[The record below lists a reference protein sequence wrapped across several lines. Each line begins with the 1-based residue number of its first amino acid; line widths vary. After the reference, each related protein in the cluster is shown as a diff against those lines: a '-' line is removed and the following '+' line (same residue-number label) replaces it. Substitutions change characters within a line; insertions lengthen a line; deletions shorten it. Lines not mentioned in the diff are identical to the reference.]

1 MKAAILVIGDEILS
15 GNVQDTNSNFAS
27 RLLFENNIA
36 VGNILTVADT
46 EKAIHEGI
54 AYLFEKA
61 DLIITSGGL
70 GPTKDDVTKT
80 ALCSYFHSDLIFNQS
95 IYDDLVARYTR
106 NNRPLNL
113 LNRDQAMVPAV
124 AEVIT
129 NDVGTAPIFWIE
141 KEGKV
146 LVTFPGVPSE
156 MRYMFEKVLLPR
168 FIEKFSGGHIS
179 RTILQ
184 VIGIPESDLALKLT
198 DVENNIEAA
207 ITDSEHYKLA
217 YLPSMGTIRLQIIG
231 SGTNRSNIEA
241 NINRFKEQTIE
252 AAGKYIFAEGDESIS
267 TYIGKILREKKATL
281 STAESCTGGYLAHLI
296 TSVSGSSDYYQGSI
310 ISYANEVK
318 IKELGVS
325 ESTLKEFGAVSEQT
339 CREMVLGCLEKFN
352 TTYAVVTT
360 GIAGPN
366 SDNSEKPAGLVWIGV
381 GNKENMVINSF
392 QFRRN
397 RIENIHLFAASAMDM
412 LRKFVTGMEVG

>member
-15 GNVQDTNSNFAS
+15 GNVQDTNSNFAA
-27 RLLFENNIA
+27 RLLFENNIGVA
-36 VGNILTVADT
+36 HILTVADT
-46 EKAIHEGI
+46 EKAINEGV

-80 ALCSYFHSDLIFNQS
+80 ALCSYFHSELVFNQS

-141 KEGKV
+141 KQEKV

-198 DVENNIEAA
+198 EVENNIESAN
-207 ITDSEHYKLA
+207 IDSEHYKLA

-231 SGTNRSNIEA
+231 SGTNKPNIEA
-241 NINRFKEQTIE
+241 NIDRFKEQIIA
-252 AAGKYIFAEGDESIS
+252 AAGQYIFAEGDDDIS
-267 TYIGKILREKKATL
+267 TYIGKILRAKNATL

-325 ESTLKEFGAVSEQT
+325 ESTLKAFGAVSEQT
-339 CREMVLGCLEKFN
+339 CREMVSGCLKKFN

-360 GIAGPN
+360 GIAGPK

-381 GNKENMVINSF
+381 GNKENMVVRSF

-397 RIENIHLFAASAMDM
+397 RIENIHLFAVSAMGM
-412 LRKFVTGMEVG
+412 LRRFVVGES

>member
-1 MKAAILVIGDEILS
+1 
-15 GNVQDTNSNFAS
+15 
-27 RLLFENNIA
+27 
-36 VGNILTVADT
+36 
-46 EKAIHEGI
+46 
-54 AYLFEKA
+54 
-61 DLIITSGGL
+61 ITSGGL

-80 ALCSYFHSDLIFNQS
+80 ALCSYFQSDLIFNQS

-141 KEGKV
+141 KDGKV

-207 ITDSEHYKLA
+207 ITDS
-217 YLPSMGTIRLQIIG
+217 
-231 SGTNRSNIEA
+231 
-241 NINRFKEQTIE
+241 
-252 AAGKYIFAEGDESIS
+252 
-267 TYIGKILREKKATL
+267 
-281 STAESCTGGYLAHLI
+281 
-296 TSVSGSSDYYQGSI
+296 
-310 ISYANEVK
+310 
-318 IKELGVS
+318 
-325 ESTLKEFGAVSEQT
+325 
-339 CREMVLGCLEKFN
+339 
-352 TTYAVVTT
+352 
-360 GIAGPN
+360 
-366 SDNSEKPAGLVWIGV
+366 
-381 GNKENMVINSF
+381 
-392 QFRRN
+392 
-397 RIENIHLFAASAMDM
+397 
-412 LRKFVTGMEVG
+412 